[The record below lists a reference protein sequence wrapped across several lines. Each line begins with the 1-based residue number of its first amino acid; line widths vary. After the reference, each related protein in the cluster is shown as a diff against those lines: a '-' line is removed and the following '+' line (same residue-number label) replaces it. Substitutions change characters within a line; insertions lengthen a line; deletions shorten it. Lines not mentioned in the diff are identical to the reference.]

1 MIQQAPEDHMTVSPQ
16 QNIPFISQEQP
27 DGADFKLRLICESR
41 GTVNMFLSWGDE
53 LKTRTDRSDMFLINC
68 VISLS
73 HKEAN
78 WDQAGLRCE
87 N

>member
-16 QNIPFISQEQP
+16 QNIPFIAKEQP
-27 DGADFKLRLICESR
+27 DGADFKLRLICESHS
-41 GTVNMFLSWGDE
+41 TVNMFLSRIDE
-53 LKTRTDRSDMFLINC
+53 LKTRTDRFDMFLINY

-78 WDQAGLRCE
+78 WDQAGFRWE